1 MPEICRFLG
10 IVTTMFY
17 DDHVTGTCPKNSV
30 SDCIRTGSG
39 SDWVTADKRTP
50 VISMK
55 SLPNLTR
62 SLPLPVLIALR
73 ALTDLF
79 FVQALRLVF
88 VVVSITQG
96 RIVNKLG
103 VGSAKKAAGANRAT
117 GVVHGES
124 HCCKVC

>member
-79 FVQALRLVF
+79 FVQALRLVLEWCLLHKEELL
-88 VVVSITQG
+88 INWELARQ
-96 RIVNKLG
+96 RKPLEPIEPL
-103 VGSAKKAAGANRAT
+103 
-117 GVVHGES
+117 E
-124 HCCKVC
+124 